1 MGALTGLKPKP
12 FPGIDDATLSTD
24 ETQKVETVVNSLLD
38 STATSLG
45 QSTVL
50 SQGIIH

>member
-1 MGALTGLKPKP
+1 MHGLTPET
-12 FPGIDDATLSTD
+12 FPGIDDASLSTN
-24 ETQKVETVVNSLLD
+24 ETQKVETVVNSLMD

-50 SQGIIH
+50 SQGITH

>member
-1 MGALTGLKPKP
+1 MLGLNPRT

-24 ETQKVETVVNSLLD
+24 ETQKVETVVNSLMD

>member
-1 MGALTGLKPKP
+1 MHGLTPET
-12 FPGIDDATLSTD
+12 FPGIDDASLSTD
-24 ETQKVETVVNSLLD
+24 ETQKVEAVVNSLLD

-50 SQGIIH
+50 SQGIGH